1 MGDGP
6 FGGQGC
12 DVEVGETRLGRAYQ
26 TREAQPGYA
35 PDPDFSKLPPFDE
48 LVKLAFGEHG
58 IIRDEKHPIARDL
71 LGAAPP
77 KSSGDDDDG
86 LS

>member
-1 MGDGP
+1 
-6 FGGQGC
+6 
-12 DVEVGETRLGRAYQ
+12 
-26 TREAQPGYA
+26 
-35 PDPDFSKLPPFDE
+35 LPPFDE

-58 IIRDEKHPIARDL
+58 IIRDDKHPIARDL